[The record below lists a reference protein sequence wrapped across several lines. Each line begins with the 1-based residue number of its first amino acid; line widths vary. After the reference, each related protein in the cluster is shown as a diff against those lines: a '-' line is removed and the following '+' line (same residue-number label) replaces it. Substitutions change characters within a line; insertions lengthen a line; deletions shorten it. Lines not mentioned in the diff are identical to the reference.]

1 MAEEGR
7 AAGCE
12 GGAIATGEQDSP
24 RSLSAHSEASH
35 LRLTLG
41 DVRVKNRQ
49 PGMRPNLHDKGQ
61 ITKERKKAINF
72 SFLQPVS
79 NTIPQYGVEPK
90 QAYKNRVSA
99 YAVVL
104 NDDGKI
110 LVVNTGRTNHLP
122 GGGMDEGEEPEAAA
136 IRETLEE
143 AGCVIENV
151 VYLGRAN
158 QYFSETEL
166 GPLNK
171 IGTFYTARLVSI
183 DPSRKVEVDHE
194 VLWMTPQE
202 FLHSK
207 AADFQKW
214 AVQKALM

>member
-1 MAEEGR
+1 
-7 AAGCE
+7 
-12 GGAIATGEQDSP
+12 
-24 RSLSAHSEASH
+24 
-35 LRLTLG
+35 
-41 DVRVKNRQ
+41 
-49 PGMRPNLHDKGQ
+49 
-61 ITKERKKAINF
+61 
-72 SFLQPVS
+72 
-79 NTIPQYGVEPK
+79 
-90 QAYKNRVSA
+90 
-99 YAVVL
+99 
-104 NDDGKI
+104 
-110 LVVNTGRTNHLP
+110 
-122 GGGMDEGEEPEAAA
+122 MDEGEEPEAAA